1 MAVEVL
7 YDVDVSIN
15 AVDLSDH
22 GKRAVVTYNAEML
35 DHTTFGL
42 DTRRNIA
49 GLKDWS
55 IEVDFEQDYAASN
68 VDATLWSLVGAA
80 AFTVTLKPTSGAVGP
95 TNPSFSGSAVLEGHT
110 PINGDIGVIQ
120 IITARFVC
128 AGALA
133 RATS

>member
-1 MAVEVL
+1 MAVAVL

-22 GKRAVVTYNAEML
+22 GKRCVVTFNAEML

-68 VDATLWSLVGAA
+68 VDATLWALVGAV
-80 AFTVTLKPTSGAVGP
+80 AFTVIVKPASGSVSP
-95 TNPSFSGSAVLEGHT
+95 SNPSFTGLAVLEGHT
-110 PINGDIGVIQ
+110 PINGDTGVIQ

-128 AGALA
+128 AGVLT